1 MAMSGKERMN
11 MMTKWRNFRLDKSG
25 DPKVLKEV
33 QDKGIIQCEAEIY
46 DSIIQ
51 FKKIINE
58 SNYKEN
64 SDIRGLIKKLLK
76 LESDLGNITS
86 KL

>member
-1 MAMSGKERMN
+1 MAMSGKERLN
-11 MMTKWRNFRLDKSG
+11 MQKKWRNFRLDETG
-25 DPKVLKEV
+25 DPKLIKEAE
-33 QDKGIIQCEAEIY
+33 DKGIIQTEAEIF

-51 FKKIINE
+51 FKKTINE

-64 SDIRGLIKKLLK
+64 IEIRGLIKKLLK
-76 LESDLGNITS
+76 LEADLGNITS